1 MRISDW
7 SSDVCSSDLLRRHV
21 ATVHLLLPCGG
32 DHIACRQRPMER
44 AALQSL
50 RIALKAQILLCGS
63 ENDALRGPR
72 VRFTERHD
80 ISQSH
85 PGVSTLQ
92 STDTENIP
100 PLLFLS
106 RSDGRSGRR
115 ALANAFEEQKRA
127 V

>member
-32 DHIACRQRPMER
+32 DHIACRQRPMEK

-72 VRFTERHD
+72 VRFTDRHEIRSEERRV
-80 ISQSH
+80 
-85 PGVSTLQ
+85 GKECVSKCR
-92 STDTENIP
+92 
-100 PLLFLS
+100 S
-106 RSDGRSGRR
+106 RWSPDH
-115 ALANAFEEQKRA
+115 
-127 V
+127 

>member
-21 ATVHLLLPCGG
+21 ATVRLLLPCGG
-32 DHIACRQRPMER
+32 DHIACRQRPMEK

-50 RIALKAQILLCGS
+50 RIALQAQILLCGS

-72 VRFTERHD
+72 VRFTDRHE
-80 ISQSH
+80 ISRSH

-92 STDTENIP
+92 YFDTAHIP
-100 PLLFLS
+100 PITFLE
-106 RSDGRSGRR
+106 RADGASGQTGR
-115 ALANAFEEQKRA
+115 
-127 V
+127 